1 MFNLSPI
8 TTART
13 TTATND
19 MVVQN
24 MLMLIDNILPHKTC
38 MKPGGRIFDKGAKNV
53 FFAST
58 YGPPTLVDFYIYVEL
73 NKNIII
79 ECACESVA
87 YKAIKME

>member
-1 MFNLSPI
+1 
-8 TTART
+8 
-13 TTATND
+13 
-19 MVVQN
+19 
-24 MLMLIDNILPHKTC
+24 